1 VICTAGHDTTSY
13 STAGGLH
20 ALIQHPEQLEM
31 LKDNPELIAG
41 AVEEMIRWVSPV
53 KHFGRTAA
61 EDVDLGGQKIA
72 KGESVMLL
80 FASGAR
86 DESSM
91 EHPEK
96 FDITRNNSRNMA
108 FGFGAHSCLGRY
120 LAKLEMEAF
129 FSELLPRLKSVELNG
144 EPSYMASNMVTGPKT
159 MPIHFEFH

>member
-1 VICTAGHDTTSY
+1 MGTGVGFLASRFAEAGCRV
-13 STAGGLH
+13 AGIDIAAGQVDEARRLAEERGLS
-20 ALIQHPEQLEM
+20 I
-31 LKDNPELIAG
+31 DWRVG
-41 AVEEMIRWVSPV
+41 
-53 KHFGRTAA
+53 AA